1 MQPPIARCRLHTKL
15 NLLLHLRCLLT
26 GQSPPIPEWLTGSSN
41 NLCGLPFFFCLL
53 LAFFI
58 PSLAYSRK
66 RKSIEFNLLDRFG
79 HLAASGL
86 ALPPTLT
93 SGRFP
98 STIISPYTS
107 FLFDLFFDITL
118 DDNKGDR
125 LNYIRSFRLSFAV
138 GCRSC
143 LRSTNSLFATVE
155 RIPLRITRQRVIPT
169 TRPMY

>member
-1 MQPPIARCRLHTKL
+1 LWSAILFLPSA
-15 NLLLHLRCLLT
+15 CL
-26 GQSPPIPEWLTGSSN
+26 
-41 NLCGLPFFFCLL
+41 
-53 LAFFI
+53 FI

-66 RKSIEFNLLDRFG
+66 RKSIEINLLDRFG

-93 SGRFP
+93 SGGFP

-107 FLFDLFFDITL
+107 FLFDLFFGITL

-125 LNYIRSFRLSFAV
+125 LNDIRSFRLSFAV

-143 LRSTNSLFATVE
+143 LRSTNCLFATVE
-155 RIPLRITRQRVIPT
+155 RIPPPNHSPTSHTYDQTDVLREA
-169 TRPMY
+169 